1 MELTDEQVAGM
12 SADQFLAHHGLS
24 RDEPFADTGM
34 TVDDFLA
41 HYGVMGMHWGIRRDP
56 KTGIR
61 PLAKS
66 LDESRFGKM
75 AKANANRHMRAQ
87 NTRAAARGKKGPNKS
102 TSNNPSRK
110 DVNRNAAIDAAR
122 AAGVN
127 PPKSKSK
134 SSRLTMTD
142 ARTTQ
147 ALRNVANGRA
157 SARDHLRASGS
168 ISLWSII
175 RGVGYRGAAANRVQQ
190 NVARNNRIQ
199 QGQTTVTDRL
209 HQWGNVPIFNFGGT
223 G

>member
-1 MELTDEQVAGM
+1 MELTDEQVLSMEPDA
-12 SADQFLAHHGLS
+12 FLAHHGLS
-24 RDEPFADTGM
+24 RNEPFGDTGM
-34 TVDDFLA
+34 TVDDFLM

-87 NTRAAARGKKGPNKS
+87 NTRAAARGDKGPRKS

-127 PPKSKSK
+127 APKSKSKSK

-142 ARTTQ
+142 DRTTQ

-168 ISLWSII
+168 ISLLSII
-175 RGVGYRGAAANRVQQ
+175 RGVGYRDAAANRVQQ

-209 HQWGNVPIFNFGGT
+209 HQ
-223 G
+223 